1 MLLLM
6 FLAQMAALDPEVATL
21 RYNSAINAWSD
32 CIDLRVE
39 RMAASPSQTIS
50 KSDLVY
56 VAIDQ
61 CHVMATD
68 ARRTFPAVVRNHL
81 ADEGITSYSDSVVDL
96 LADEMLKGLSETM
109 LKKKVAQ
116 FAD

>member
-1 MLLLM
+1 MLLVL
-6 FLAQMAALDPEVATL
+6 LAQMATLDPEIATL
-21 RYNSAINAWSD
+21 RYNSAMNAWSD

-39 RMAASPSQTIS
+39 RLAASPSQTIS
-50 KSDLVY
+50 KSTLVH

-61 CHVMATD
+61 CYIMGTD
-68 ARRTFPAVVRNHL
+68 ARRTFPEVVRKHL
-81 ADEGITSYSDSVVDL
+81 AGEGITSYGENVVDL

-109 LKKKVAQ
+109 REQKIAQ